1 MNDVIQ
7 TRGGSRALRSVTRW
21 AVVAA
26 VALGAAACATP
37 PTNPVDRAE
46 FDQAND
52 PIEPTNRA
60 IFDANHFADRH
71 VMKPVAQA
79 YEDNVPEG
87 VRGGI
92 HNFLSNLRE
101 PVIGVNDL
109 LQGNADRAWTTVQR
123 FAVNTTAGGLGLFD
137 VATGWDLPHHD
148 ADFGQTFGVWGIG
161 EGPFIELPLFGPSN
175 VRDTFG
181 TALDIVADPLTF
193 MGGTTVTVVN
203 ASRTSIHMVDERGR
217 NIDALDDLERNSVD
231 FYATLRSVYHQHR
244 QAEIEEAGGPP
255 AAPKGRI
262 DVYFSGA
269 EAPKDDSAPQ
279 PPKE

>member
-7 TRGGSRALRSVTRW
+7 TRGRGQALRSATRW
-21 AVVAA
+21 AMVAA

-37 PTNPVDRAE
+37 PSDPVDRAE

-60 IFDANHFADRH
+60 VFDANHFADRN

-79 YEDNVPEG
+79 YEDYIPEV
-87 VRGGI
+87 VRVKI
-92 HNFLSNLRE
+92 HNVLSNLRE
-101 PVIGVNDL
+101 PIISVNDL
-109 LQGNADRAWTTVQR
+109 LQANPDRAWTTVRR

-137 VATGWDLPHHD
+137 VATDWDLPHHD

-161 EGPFIELPLFGPSN
+161 EGPFVELPLFGPSN
-175 VRDTFG
+175 VRDAFG
-181 TALDIVADPLTF
+181 TALDMVADPFTW
-193 MGGTTVTVVN
+193 MGGTTVTVFN
-203 ASRTSIHMVDERGR
+203 ASRTSVHMVDERGR

-269 EAPKDDSAPQ
+269 EAPKEPETQA
-279 PPKE
+279 PKE